1 MSMRDFGLADFVT
14 WMAVVFFVSVVIF
27 LAMRWLLCWYWKIN
41 RIVQL
46 LESIDKRL
54 TGVQVEDDDRK

>member
-1 MSMRDFGLADFVT
+1 MRDFGLADFVT